1 MKKQFGRRKTSPF
14 RDTDLVEYL
23 SHDGKETYREEI
35 VTLSELKK
43 ELGSGSDPVTGVELK
58 KYAGHVLYI
67 PNAFDNP
74 LGGLLQGYNRI
85 DSRTRSFQGAGM
97 PPAFGGNT
105 LENYQLFEMDQ
116 YLRLTAEKN
125 ASDNSFL
132 YLQKVPSPQD
142 VFGPNISIDNLFQ
155 IHNYEN
161 IDLIV
166 RDQGLTAGMDIGFE
180 FDGVMSRFRI
190 DFVLRDNDDIYIS
203 LSTLKLDLVNYNKGG
218 LTSEWERNTGEFNI
232 NNYLISDE
240 IITSFFL
247 SEVRVLNYVNTLAYE
262 LNPPTNGTFEVIDDP
277 SRDTIISTVP
287 DEHISIPAQEL
298 VAVQSRDYSH
308 LNLHAPNYAPEIP
321 RFRSTDGLVQLWLI
335 RDSEQVN
342 YWKGYESRAV
352 IPAVVE
358 TDYDVLF
365 NKIKSSYVVK
375 K

>member
-1 MKKQFGRRKTSPF
+1 
-14 RDTDLVEYL
+14 
-23 SHDGKETYREEI
+23 
-35 VTLSELKK
+35 
-43 ELGSGSDPVTGVELK
+43 
-58 KYAGHVLYI
+58 
-67 PNAFDNP
+67 
-74 LGGLLQGYNRI
+74 
-85 DSRTRSFQGAGM
+85 
-97 PPAFGGNT
+97 
-105 LENYQLFEMDQ
+105 
-116 YLRLTAEKN
+116 
-125 ASDNSFL
+125 
-132 YLQKVPSPQD
+132 
-142 VFGPNISIDNLFQ
+142 LFQ